1 MTLRKSLFFG
11 ILCLFGVVWLIN
23 AQQQS
28 DIIIKLVGGT
38 IPVIAVPDVRATGAA
53 QPHMDAFNQTLFA
66 DLQDSGLFRMAPKS
80 MYPLEVPQRPQDFRP
95 PTGTPPRQ
103 QRQGPWLTDWSQP
116 PVNANYL
123 TIGYAAEQN
132 ERLVFFGWLFNVGQN
147 DVNNAQVFGKVYF
160 GSLDAA
166 GARQV
171 AHEFAADILSRF
183 GAQSLAGSKIYF
195 TSDRTGHKEI
205 WSMDFDG
212 QNQKQ
217 LTRLRSISKF
227 IAVSPDGTRI
237 AFTTFARGVP
247 EIMMMSIETGRIL
260 PFYNQRAS
268 MNGTPEFTP
277 DGQSLLFSSSAA
289 GGSPQIFRCNLDGSG
304 LRRIGVTSAIEVEP
318 KVNPKTGTE
327 IVMTSGRSG
336 PPQVYKMNIDGT
348 DVVRLTSGEGEA
360 VNPSWHPNGQHI
372 AFSWTRGF
380 EPGNYNIF
388 IMDVASREYVQ
399 LTHGAGRNENPTWAP
414 DGRHLAFSS
423 NRSGS
428 TQIWSMLADGTKV
441 RQLTSQG
448 RNENPVWSRH

>member
-1 MTLRKSLFFG
+1 
-11 ILCLFGVVWLIN
+11 
-23 AQQQS
+23 
-28 DIIIKLVGGT
+28 
-38 IPVIAVPDVRATGAA
+38 
-53 QPHMDAFNQTLFA
+53 
-66 DLQDSGLFRMAPKS
+66 
-80 MYPLEVPQRPQDFRP
+80 
-95 PTGTPPRQ
+95 
-103 QRQGPWLTDWSQP
+103 
-116 PVNANYL
+116 
-123 TIGYAAEQN
+123 
-132 ERLVFFGWLFNVGQN
+132 
-147 DVNNAQVFGKVYF
+147 
-160 GSLDAA
+160 
-166 GARQV
+166 
-171 AHEFAADILSRF
+171 
-183 GAQSLAGSKIYF
+183 
-195 TSDRTGHKEI
+195 
-205 WSMDFDG
+205 
-212 QNQKQ
+212 
-217 LTRLRSISKF
+217 
-227 IAVSPDGTRI
+227 
-237 AFTTFARGVP
+237 
-247 EIMMMSIETGRIL
+247 MMMSIETGRIL

-336 PPQVYKMNIDGT
+336 PPQVYKMNIDGS

-428 TQIWSMLADGTKV
+428 TQIWSMLADGTKL